1 MKQKLNPPATG
12 LVLEIGSGDNPNTR
26 SNVLVD
32 RFLGSDNRERGGD
45 LVVDRPFVVADAH
58 HLPFK
63 DGAFS
68 YTICSHILEH
78 MDDPQQFAR
87 ELERV
92 SAAGYIQSPSEIA
105 EKLFHWSFHR
115 WYVNL
120 VDDTLVLHPRD
131 PVEPFGDL
139 FDYMYEYN
147 PAYYFFQ
154 RSMPDLFWIERE
166 WHGHGDLKVRV
177 QAESPLPLRDP
188 AALRALVTP
197 RLGTLQLIGMFAAA
211 LGARLFRAETRA
223 KIKRL
228 LGRSYA

>member
-12 LVLEIGSGDNPNTR
+12 LVLEIGSGDNPNPR

-63 DGAFS
+63 DGVFS
-68 YTICSHILEH
+68 YSICSHILEH
-78 MDDPQQFAR
+78 MDDPNQFAS
-87 ELERV
+87 ELQRV
-92 SAAGYIQSPSEIA
+92 SEAGYIQSPSEIA
-105 EKLFHWSFHR
+105 ERMFHWSFHR

-120 VDDTLVLHPRD
+120 VGDTLVLHPRD
-131 PVEPFGDL
+131 PEEPFGEL

-154 RSMPDLFWIERE
+154 RTMPDMFWIERE
-166 WHGHGDLKVRV
+166 WHGDDLHVEVRD
-177 QAESPLPLRDP
+177 QSPLRLTDP
-188 AALRALVTP
+188 DALREMVRP
-197 RLGTLQLIGMFAAA
+197 RMSPLQMVQLFAMAM
-211 LGARLFRAETRA
+211 LARLVRADTR
-223 KIKRL
+223 KRL
-228 LGRSYA
+228 RGLLKRNYV